1 MDVLKY
7 FELFRIQM
15 SQEPTSSDF
24 QSMTDDAHGIL
35 GTDLTRLISPCKVI
49 RIDGVPARRFHDE
62 RGRSIRK
69 HEVFRGCVQ
78 RTFLPRHSQFL
89 PLLSKQGHGN
99 GLEQSPLVLFEKSR
113 LLRLNLPL
121 NSLTLR
127 LGKGKIRDRGI
138 RLINGSRTRCG
149 WSRN

>member
-15 SQEPTSSDF
+15 SQEPTPPDF
-24 QSMTDDAHGIL
+24 ESVTDDAHGIL
-35 GTDLTRLISPCKVI
+35 CADLTRLISPCEVI
-49 RIDGVPARRFHDE
+49 RIDGVPARRFHNE
-62 RGRSIRK
+62 RGGSIRE
-69 HEVFRGCVQ
+69 HEVFGGRVE

-89 PLLSKQGHGN
+89 SLLTEQRHGN

-127 LGKGKIRDRGI
+127 LGKRKIRDRGI
-138 RLINGSRTRCG
+138 SLINGPRTRCG
-149 WSRN
+149 WIRN